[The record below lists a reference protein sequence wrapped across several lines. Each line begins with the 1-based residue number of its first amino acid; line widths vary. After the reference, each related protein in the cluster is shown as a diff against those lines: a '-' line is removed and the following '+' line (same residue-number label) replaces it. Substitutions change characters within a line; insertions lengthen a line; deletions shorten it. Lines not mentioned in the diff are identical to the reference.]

1 MILFFFSIG
10 GIDVQSTDNSWVS
23 LRSDRSMRRPP
34 HFNFSYLFLHVSPQ
48 NLRTIK
54 DRKYTILLT
63 GNILESKKTLK
74 EAMKNEFTE
83 TSEGNGDHPSYLM
96 SIFTEL
102 HIISGESEE
111 PYIEHEYRPLKS
123 KRRKRSRSG
132 CSVDLKDIFKLF
144 PDQKPNRTVLMKG
157 VSGIGKSFAVRKFIL
172 DWAEERENQDF
183 DFVFM
188 FAFRKLNLF
197 EGKKSFLDFLSEFH
211 PALPNLQHLVGFDK
225 TRILVILDG
234 FDESRLHL
242 DFHKSNTITSISE
255 TTSVENLLVNLIK
268 GNILPNANV
277 WITSR
282 PAAANQIP
290 AKYVN
295 MVTEIRG
302 FNDAQKAEYF
312 RKRLS
317 PDLSLA
323 ERVISHIQTS
333 QTLDMMCQIPIF
345 CWISVIL
352 FKDVFRGGGDTETPK
367 TLTEM
372 MAHFLFV
379 QTKRQSRKH
388 EKKSETDKDKLLKS
402 HRDFLLK
409 LGKLAFVQLQENNLI
424 FYEDDLKE
432 CGIDVEEASVYSG
445 FCNTVLRKE
454 EVFFQKKVFFFV
466 HLTIQEFFAA
476 LYVYECLATNDTGD
490 LGSFLDLKEE
500 NSLLDL
506 LKKTVDKVLEKKNGH
521 LDFFLRFL
529 LGLMVESNK
538 RVLNGLLTPL
548 DPKQDTDKKILTY
561 LRSIRR
567 KTLSPDS
574 CINIFQTMVEMR
586 DHKVKDEIQE
596 YQRLSDRSETEL
608 TPLHCSALAFMLLVS
623 KDELDELNLKSYKT
637 SQEGRRRL
645 IPAVRSSKKAVLA
658 ECKVTTDW
666 IEHLTFDQ
674 KFSSSAVRD
683 LDLSNNDL
691 TDSGVKL
698 LCDGLENPN
707 CRLEI
712 LRLSGCLVTE
722 TGCHYLVSALK
733 LNPSHLTELDLSYNH
748 PGEFGTKQLC
758 ELKDDKDFKLSKLN
772 LDHGGTH
779 RMRPGFKKYACKLTL
794 DPKTTPKTLHL
805 SEANRRVTWDRNDKR
820 SSPRHNGGPDY
831 QQVLCGQELTRRCYW
846 EVEAV
851 GSFSIGVIRR
861 DASVRQKTEVRMG
874 TNKTSYCLV
883 SADDGFYTLHDN
895 NRVDLPARQTSH
907 VGIYVDQPAG
917 SLSFYR
923 VSSDNLIHLH
933 TYQISPSEPLCAAVG
948 LKLQASVLFCS

>member
-1 MILFFFSIG
+1 KDS
-10 GIDVQSTDNSWVS
+10 VQFLCGHQLCKQCLSSS
-23 LRSDRSMRRPP
+23 LKHSD
-34 HFNFSYLFLHVSPQ
+34 SPGE
-48 NLRTIK
+48 N
-54 DRKYTILLT
+54 RKYTILLS
-63 GNILESKKTLK
+63 GNILESKKILK

-183 DFVFM
+183 DFVFS
-188 FAFRKLNLF
+188 FAFRMLNLIR
-197 EGKKSFLDFLSEFH
+197 GKKSFLDFLSEFH

-234 FDESRLHL
+234 FDESRLQL

-268 GNILPNANV
+268 GNILPNANI

-323 ERVISHIQTS
+323 ERVISHIQSS

-352 FKDVFRGGGDTETPK
+352 FKDVFRGGGDTETPQ

-388 EKKSETDKDKLLKS
+388 EKKSETSKEKLLRS
-402 HRDFLLK
+402 HKDFLLK
-409 LGKLAFVQLQENNLI
+409 LGKLAFVQLQKNNLI

-476 LYVYECLATNDTGD
+476 LYIYECLATNDIGD
-490 LGSFLDLKEE
+490 LVIFLDLKEE

-548 DPKQDTDKKILTY
+548 DPKEDTDKKILTY
-561 LRSIRR
+561 LKSIRR

-596 YQRLSDRSETEL
+596 YLRRSDRSETEL
-608 TPLHCSALAFMLLVS
+608 TPLHCSALALMLLVS

-666 IEHLTFDQ
+666 IEHLTFDL

-722 TGCHYLVSALK
+722 TGCQYLVAALK

-748 PGEFGTKQLC
+748 TGEFGTKQLC
-758 ELKDDKDFKLSKLN
+758 ELKDDPDFKLSKLN
-772 LDHGGTH
+772 LDHGGSH
-779 RMRPGFKKYACKLTL
+779 RLKPGFKKYACKLTL

-805 SEANRRVTWDRNDKR
+805 SEENRRVTWDRNDKR

-831 QQVLCGQELTRRCYW
+831 HQVLCGQGLTGRCYW

-861 DASVRQKTEVRMG
+861 DASVRRETEVRMG
-874 TNKTSYCLV
+874 TNKTSYCFV

-907 VGIYVDQPAG
+907 VGIYVDQTAG

-948 LKLQASVLFCS
+948 LKLQASVLFLNEELLK